1 MSDNPD
7 RPSLSDLSLVLLN
20 RYEGAKA
27 LLAKR
32 LREASQ
38 QTKLTTYLTLCVCW
52 WTSSTM
58 TCVSFAALIFIS
70 APNALFN
77 TARWLV
83 IASIAAGLVAL
94 AIPWVG
100 FPSLTQEER
109 HRARIRTEL
118 LCGVIEI
125 YCVMF
130 AVSLLDTPLDRSD
143 TRSFANMAQHWPTIA
158 QPLVHLVNRMFGLL
172 LRLDRPFEAIGAT
185 WTFLTIVS
193 LALGAFSVVSARK
206 LALPAEDESDTQTK
220 RQRPSSS
227 ISRASDVEG
236 RAASSTVR
244 ISRPKKR
251 KRKRR

>member
-1 MSDNPD
+1 MSPARPKARPIGDHAQLESPTAARSLTRSMSVSHPKRRVGLVSDNPD

-143 TRSFANMAQHWPTIA
+143 TRSFANMAQHWPTT
-158 QPLVHLVNRMFGLL
+158 R
-172 LRLDRPFEAIGAT
+172 
-185 WTFLTIVS
+185 S
-193 LALGAFSVVSARK
+193 
-206 LALPAEDESDTQTK
+206 
-220 RQRPSSS
+220 
-227 ISRASDVEG
+227 
-236 RAASSTVR
+236 AASPAS
-244 ISRPKKR
+244 SRHD
-251 KRKRR
+251 